1 MVDSSHN
8 KDAVIMAIAPET
20 LHKEEALK
28 DILRGYGSIVIAY
41 SGGVDSTYLADVAAE
56 TLGDA
61 AHLVIA
67 DSPSLPRG
75 ELGGALRLARD
86 RGWHIEVVQTTE
98 FENEEYLRN
107 DGMRCYFCKGQLF
120 EMIERYAREHGVAF
134 MAHGELAD
142 DALDTTRVGVR
153 AARERGAVAPLAAA
167 GLVKDEVRALSQL
180 RHLPTWNK
188 PSFAC
193 LSSRFPKGTRLNTEE
208 VRRVEEAEEVLRA
221 MGFRQYRA
229 RHHGDLCR
237 IEIEPGDFARIID
250 PAVRTVVVQR
260 LQALGYRHVS
270 LDLVGYRTGSTA

>member
-1 MVDSSHN
+1 MD
-8 KDAVIMAIAPET
+8 IAPET
-20 LHKEEALK
+20 LQKEEVLK
-28 DILRGYGSIVIAY
+28 EILRGYGSIVVAY

-75 ELGGALRLARD
+75 ELGAALRLARD

-98 FENEEYLRN
+98 FENEAYLRN

-120 EMIERYAREHGVAF
+120 EKVEVYAREHGIAF

-142 DALDTTRVGVR
+142 DAQDKTRVGVR
-153 AARERGAVAPLAAA
+153 AAHERGAVTPLADA
-167 GLVKDEVRALSQL
+167 GLVKEDVRALSQL

-193 LSSRFPKGTRLNTEE
+193 LSSRFPKGTRINTEE
-208 VRRVEEAEEVLRA
+208 LRRVEEAEEVLRS
-221 MGFRQYRA
+221 MGFHQYRA

-237 IEIEPGDFARIID
+237 IEIEPDDFARMID
-250 PAVRTVVVQR
+250 PELRLVVVQR
-260 LQALGYRHVS
+260 
-270 LDLVGYRTGSTA
+270 VGLPILA

>member
-1 MVDSSHN
+1 
-8 KDAVIMAIAPET
+8 MAIAPET

-28 DILRGYGSIVIAY
+28 EILRGYGSIVIAY

-56 TLGDA
+56 ALGDA
-61 AHLVIA
+61 AHLFIA

-75 ELGGALRLARD
+75 ELGAALRLARD

-98 FENEEYLRN
+98 FENEAYLRN
-107 DGMRCYFCKGQLF
+107 DGMRCYHCKGELF
-120 EMIERYAREHGVAF
+120 GTIERYAREHGIAF

-142 DALDTTRVGVR
+142 DAQDTTRVGVR
-153 AARERGAVAPLAAA
+153 AARERGAVTPLADA

-193 LSSRFPKGTRLNTEE
+193 LASRFPKGARLNTEE
-208 VRRVEEAEEVLRA
+208 VGRVEQAEEVLRS

-237 IEIEPGDFARIID
+237 IESEPDDFARIIE
-250 PAVRTVVVQR
+250 PAVREVVVQR